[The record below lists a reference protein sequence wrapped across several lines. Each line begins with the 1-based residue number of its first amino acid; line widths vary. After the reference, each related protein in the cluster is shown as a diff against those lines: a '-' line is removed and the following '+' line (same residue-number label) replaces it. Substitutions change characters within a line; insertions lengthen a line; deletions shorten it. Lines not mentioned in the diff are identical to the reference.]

1 MELHTFWRSSAA
13 YRARI
18 ALNLKGIDAEH
29 RVVRLRQGDQST
41 PEYRKLNP
49 QELVPTLVDDGLALT
64 QSLAIIEYL
73 DETHPEPAFLPPD
86 PWDRA
91 LVRSYALTVAC
102 DIHPLNNLRV
112 LRYLRMPLGH
122 DKDAADTWYLH
133 WVEKGLTALEAMV
146 AASGRAG
153 KCMWGDE
160 PTLADICLIPQIY
173 NATRFDCDLSG
184 CPTLMRINDHCVS
197 LDAFARAAP
206 EEQPEAEAE

>member
-1 MELHTFWRSSAA
+1 M
-13 YRARI
+13 
-18 ALNLKGIDAEH
+18 
-29 RVVRLRQGDQST
+29 
-41 PEYRKLNP
+41 
-49 QELVPTLVDDGLALT
+49 DDGLVLT

-73 DETHPEPAFLPPD
+73 DESHPEPPFLPPD
-86 PWDRA
+86 PGDRA
-91 LVRSYALTVAC
+91 LIRSYALTVAC

-112 LRYLRMPLGH
+112 LRYLRKPLGN
-122 DKDAADTWYLH
+122 DQDDVDTWYRH
-133 WVEKGLTALEAMV
+133 WVEKGLTALEALV

-153 KCMWGDE
+153 KCMWGDS

-206 EEQPEAEAE
+206 EAQPDAEAD